1 VGEDDSSATRQ
12 PTDPSFQ
19 FQLLYLSRTPFP
31 SPPLGQPRS
40 SPPSPPSSICI
51 SSLPVP
57 LLSKTALRPIYTRA
71 PTHTP
76 RHREVRAQYQFSR
89 LSRNRF
95 FFVAVEGARLQEP
108 DFHCYVQGFCCR
120 GFFFVRRK
128 TGFFFV
134 QTRPTALFLS
144 PAW

>member
-19 FQLLYLSRTPFP
+19 FQLLYLSRTPF
-31 SPPLGQPRS
+31 S
-40 SPPSPPSSICI
+40 SPLWANRARLPPVLPLPSASPL
-51 SSLPVP
+51 SLSLSYQK
-57 LLSKTALRPIYTRA
+57 LLCAPYIPGRA
-71 PTHTP
+71 THTP